1 MRAAVAGGPGGLGL
15 LDVMVQPED
24 EAVEEVVLRR
34 DLRLEI
40 TLWPQRCEEAC
51 SQIWPGG
58 LVLSHYLVEG
68 RGGKWASKLA
78 TSPQQRIIELGSGTG
93 ICGMTAAALG
103 GRVIAT
109 DLAECLPILSKNLAH
124 NTVTITQHGGSIEAA
139 PLHCVLP
146 HSSAISIRLKLV
158 LLPFST
164 VASPSFKPDATSMSP
179 LRTGPMVRIG
189 SRPQYATA
197 APCCPEFRTLPMTTG
212 REDTIPI
219 RCDLVVLRL
228 IFPS

>member
-1 MRAAVAGGPGGLGL
+1 MGL

-139 PLHCVLP
+139 PLRWGDEAQIEACYDRGP
-146 HSSAISIRLKLV
+146 FDLV
-158 LLPFST
+158 LLCDCMYHTGEAPEALVKT
-164 VASPSFKPDATSMSP
+164 VLALPGNPEVLVCNERRARTNTIADGSKPQ
-179 LRTGPMVRIG
+179 VW
-189 SRPQYATA
+189 
-197 APCCPEFRTLPMTTG
+197 
-212 REDTIPI
+212 
-219 RCDLVVLRL
+219 LVVRSCSVLY
-228 IFPS
+228 SV